1 MRTLIVGLIGGIAT
15 LSSLFLISN
24 DLTTQAVCIA
34 GIILLAFVLL
44 GLAEV

>member
-1 MRTLIVGLIGGIAT
+1 MRTLIIGLMSGIAT

-24 DLTTQAVCIA
+24 DLTTQAICIA
-34 GIILLAFVLL
+34 GIVFLAFVLL